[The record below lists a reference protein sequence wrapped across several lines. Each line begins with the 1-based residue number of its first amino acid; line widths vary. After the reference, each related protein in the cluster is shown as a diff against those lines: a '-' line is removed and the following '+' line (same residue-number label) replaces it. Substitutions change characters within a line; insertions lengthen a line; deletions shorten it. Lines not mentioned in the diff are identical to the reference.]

1 MSRASDI
8 LNNLNK
14 VKAEI
19 PEDIHL
25 IAVTKNFPIED
36 IEVLYEAGIR
46 DFGENR
52 DQEGA
57 EKARRMPKDIKWH
70 FQGQIQ
76 SNKIKSIIEWAQ
88 YIHSLDELDHAA
100 KFNKRLQS
108 PIEVFIQVSL
118 DGKEHRG
125 GVEPAKLDDFLHA
138 ITKLPMINPIGLM
151 AVAPVSGDP
160 DKAFSEL
167 NSIFKAS
174 QNSYPFLKY
183 LSAGMSTDYLPAI
196 KHGATH
202 IRLGSAILGS
212 RG

>member
-1 MSRASDI
+1 
-8 LNNLNK
+8 
-14 VKAEI
+14 
-19 PEDIHL
+19 
-25 IAVTKNFPIED
+25 
-36 IEVLYEAGIR
+36 
-46 DFGENR
+46 
-52 DQEGA
+52 
-57 EKARRMPKDIKWH
+57 
-70 FQGQIQ
+70 
-76 SNKIKSIIEWAQ
+76 
-88 YIHSLDELDHAA
+88 
-100 KFNKRLQS
+100 
-108 PIEVFIQVSL
+108 
-118 DGKEHRG
+118 
-125 GVEPAKLDDFLHA
+125 
-138 ITKLPMINPIGLM
+138 MINPIGLM